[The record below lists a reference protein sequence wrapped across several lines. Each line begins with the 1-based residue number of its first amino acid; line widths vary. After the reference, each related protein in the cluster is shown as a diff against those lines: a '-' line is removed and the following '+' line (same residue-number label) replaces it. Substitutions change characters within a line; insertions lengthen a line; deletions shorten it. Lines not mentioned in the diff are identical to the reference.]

1 MGGSTPVRKTSSF
14 FEFSLCLSRACLGK
28 MIVFIYKWLQKAV
41 FSAGVASG
49 DYTLDNFQQAYGDVE
64 ERKVRESL
72 LLVFVLLPELF
83 GSVF

>member
-1 MGGSTPVRKTSSF
+1 MAQK
-14 FEFSLCLSRACLGK
+14 SR
-28 MIVFIYKWLQKAV
+28 

-72 LLVFVLLPELF
+72 LASCFCFASGAFWLCVLIP
-83 GSVF
+83 GSFRPAGDR

>member
-1 MGGSTPVRKTSSF
+1 MAQK
-14 FEFSLCLSRACLGK
+14 SR
-28 MIVFIYKWLQKAV
+28 